1 MTTVRDYARRRQN
14 LMQHIGD
21 GIAIV
26 PSAPIARRNG
36 DVLYRYRPDSDFFY
50 LTGFSEPEAVA
61 VLIPGRGERRISNLL
76 PGTQSGRGD
85 VGWSPRRSRRRGR
98 DLQC

>member
-1 MTTVRDYARRRQN
+1 M
-14 LMQHIGD
+14 MQHIGD

-61 VLIPGRGERRISNLL
+61 AAQDGDEAGRREATRLA
-76 PGTQSGRGD
+76 
-85 VGWSPRRSRRRGR
+85 
-98 DLQC
+98 

>member
-50 LTGFSEPEAVA
+50 LTGFSEPETVA
-61 VLIPGRGERRISNLL
+61 VLIPGRASGEFLIKQNGLS
-76 PGTQSGRGD
+76 
-85 VGWSPRRSRRRGR
+85 
-98 DLQC
+98 C